1 MNSLKTKITYLFL
14 IIAISFCHLVQAE
27 HPVVVHKDIQWA
39 EAKGFKLTTDIY
51 VPNINK
57 KNLPVLVIF
66 HGGGWL
72 LNSKSIMNDMSNYMA
87 ANAELVVVNVDYRL
101 LGDNKNTTT
110 LNEMVEDAIGSV
122 LWVKDNIKQY
132 GGNPQKIAVTGDSAG
147 GQLAAMVILAGN
159 KLESDGFAGDTL
171 GFKPTYLPK
180 NKTAEQ
186 VAKQDGARVQAGV
199 LSYAAYDLLA
209 AGKGSFE
216 APGNKF
222 WEWAKATPRGIFGAG
237 INADSHAD
245 FYKAVSPIYSVP
257 ESKQRKLPPQFVYVG
272 SKDGL
277 TPPDV
282 ASRYVDL
289 LKQAGQPVEFKIY
302 EGKGHGFLDS
312 GCNEYTQGCF
322 KELATPA
329 LDDVI
334 VFLNKT
340 FK

>member
-1 MNSLKTKITYLFL
+1 MNKLKLKITYFFL
-14 IIAISFCHLVQAE
+14 ILGLSFCHLVKAE
-27 HPVVVHKDIQWA
+27 HAVVVHKDIQWA

-51 VPNINK
+51 VPEQKK
-57 KNLPVLVIF
+57 KNLPVLIIF

-72 LNSKSIMNDMSNYMA
+72 LNSKSIMSDMANYMA
-87 ANAELVVVNVDYRL
+87 ANADLIVVNMNYRL
-101 LGDNKNTTT
+101 LGDNNNTTT
-110 LNEMVEDAIGSV
+110 LNEMVEDALGSV

-147 GQLAAMVILAGN
+147 GQLAAMVMLAGR
-159 KLESDGFAGDTL
+159 KLESDGFAGEGL
-171 GFKPTYLPK
+171 GFKPTYLPA

-186 VAKQDGARVQAGV
+186 VAKKDGARVQAGV

-216 APGNKF
+216 APNNKF
-222 WEWAKATPRGIFGAG
+222 WEWAKAKPRGIFGAD
-237 INADSHAD
+237 ISAENHPN

-257 ESKQRKLPPQFVYVG
+257 DSKKHKLPPQFVYVG

-282 ASRYVDL
+282 ATRYVDL

-312 GCNEYTQGCF
+312 GCNEYNHGCF